1 MPQGKPI
8 EAGGTGICLSFSTFL
23 PEANQMTYSLRL
35 RFVTIPLTFLLLAG
49 CTTEAWYKGVNQ
61 SSEHHCRKQP
71 PGESQKCL
79 DELNKTSYADYEKER
94 AAQKQ

>member
-1 MPQGKPI
+1 MRGKLMS
-8 EAGGTGICLSFSTFL
+8 AAC
-23 PEANQMTYSLRL
+23 
-35 RFVTIPLTFLLLAG
+35 IPTAALLLALQG
-49 CTTEAWYKGVNQ
+49 CTTEQWYNAANQ

-79 DELNKTSYADYEKER
+79 DELNKKSYSDYEKER

>member
-1 MPQGKPI
+1 MRGKCPPI
-8 EAGGTGICLSFSTFL
+8 ACLTL
-23 PEANQMTYSLRL
+23 A
-35 RFVTIPLTFLLLAG
+35 VALLAAQG
-49 CTTEAWYKGVNQ
+49 CTTEQWYNAANQ

-79 DELNKTSYADYEKER
+79 DELNKKSYGEYEKER